1 MPTLDRRCYL
11 SGAVLT
17 LYIQQKVRRGKIEQ
31 RLKTA
36 NAVREVD
43 LHPAIATL
51 LKRFVGRRKHGL
63 LFCTR
68 TGKPLSPT
76 HIIRR
81 HLHMALKER
90 RSQGAILSLPQ
101 LYRICTE
108 LPEHTV
114 LYRFPPFTCFI
125 PFVPP
130 IRCFVHVASNSG
142 ETTDPSVFGKGK
154 FRRLVAKT
162 GWLELTW

>member
-1 MPTLDRRCYL
+1 M
-11 SGAVLT
+11 
-17 LYIQQKVRRGKIEQ
+17 
-31 RLKTA
+31 
-36 NAVREVD
+36 
-43 LHPAIATL
+43 LHL
-51 LKRFVGRRKHGL
+51 VSH
-63 LFCTR
+63 
-68 TGKPLSPT
+68 
-76 HIIRR
+76 
-81 HLHMALKER
+81 
-90 RSQGAILSLPQ
+90 RSQRATLSLPQ

-154 FRRLVAKT
+154 FRKKSREELPPPEFGHTSQHKRVTNQKDEPITSGLLVIRPESAISSGSFFDTMVSAEFAVECRLF
-162 GWLELTW
+162 